1 MWYVIIVSGVI
12 VTYENLFGSI
22 WLLREL
28 QTWWHFQYT
37 QITSR
42 PLTDRLI
49 NRAMTPANKML
60 SKQVGTS
67 YTPVFDLVWESLG
80 GFPAKG
86 LLTNQK
92 IEHDW
97 RTSLRQTTRV
107 FVWPWPWPSDPD
119 TWPWRR
125 YSYDVNVC
133 QKWSFLRLW
142 FRRDY
147 LNPLKCSDVR

>member
-1 MWYVIIVSGVI
+1 MIRYHCIRCHCYLWKPLWFNLV
-12 VTYENLFGSI
+12 VTWIADLMAFSI
-22 WLLREL
+22 HADYITPIDR
-28 QTWWHFQYT
+28 QTDKPCNDTSEQNAFQ
-37 QITSR
+37 TSWDK
-42 PLTDRLI
+42 L
-49 NRAMTPANKML
+49 
-60 SKQVGTS
+60 
-67 YTPVFDLVWESLG
+67 TPVFDLVWESLG

-133 QKWSFLRLW
+133 QKWSFVRLW